1 MASPP
6 SPSSAAPTAGAPVA
20 IVSGAN
26 SGIGLAACVALASA
40 GHIVY
45 AGMRAGASADAL
57 LAAVAAAAG
66 PATNADGTTDAGLSS
81 PSVGAVHVLRMDVG
95 ADASVTAAVA
105 SVLAATADRVDVVVA
120 NAGYGAIA
128 NVEDASVADFEA
140 ILNVNFLGALRLVKA
155 ALPSMRRRRSGRVVG
170 ISSVVGLLGWPFYGP
185 YSASKFAME
194 GLWESCFSEYKGLDV
209 HFVLVE
215 PGPVRTGVASRA
227 FIGRSPPTDIKP
239 AWDTFLSTKMPAMAA
254 AAQTADEC
262 AAYILRAVTDPSPAL
277 RYMTHPSQG
286 ALLRAKVTDLD
297 GAGAAAA
304 LLSMVQG
311 PAGGGDDRRPAE
323 AQHGTDA
330 AVPGES
336 GGGVEGLD

>member
-1 MASPP
+1 MAHAVRIFLALPPATVPLTPFLRSTMASSPF
-6 SPSSAAPTAGAPVA
+6 PSSAAPTAGAPVA

-209 HFVLVE
+209 HFVLVRCGQGGCRGVGGLRGVLFFFFFF
-215 PGPVRTGVASRA
+215 PFARTCSVLFLLTSLGTVSTCVVIRRRSVAGYRLPRPTRFPLSGGARPRPHR
-227 FIGRSPPTDIKP
+227 GRLPCVYW
-239 AWDTFLSTKMPAMAA
+239 AV
-254 AAQTADEC
+254 TAD
-262 AAYILRAVTDPSPAL
+262 R
-277 RYMTHPSQG
+277 H
-286 ALLRAKVTDLD
+286 
-297 GAGAAAA
+297 
-304 LLSMVQG
+304 
-311 PAGGGDDRRPAE
+311 
-323 AQHGTDA
+323 
-330 AVPGES
+330 
-336 GGGVEGLD
+336 